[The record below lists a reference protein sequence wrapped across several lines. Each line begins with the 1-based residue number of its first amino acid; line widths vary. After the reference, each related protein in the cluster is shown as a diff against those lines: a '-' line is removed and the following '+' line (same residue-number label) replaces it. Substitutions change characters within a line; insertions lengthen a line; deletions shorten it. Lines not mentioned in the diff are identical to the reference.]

1 MTQNTEDNEKKFAD
15 LAKAVFVMHAR
26 TEAVPNCASSSQIE
40 EGSHGQRV
48 SPVCP
53 DLTANTTSTLDAQR
67 QHSLT
72 TSASVQHYRDYM
84 MPKIIRGSISKSK
97 KLWRTDKV
105 FNHETRRM
113 SLKH

>member
-15 LAKAVFVMHAR
+15 FAKDVFVMHVRA
-26 TEAVPNCASSSQIE
+26 EAEPNCASSSPIE
-40 EGSHGQRV
+40 DGSHRQRD

-53 DLTANTTSTLDAQR
+53 DLTAKTSLTLATQR

-72 TSASVQHYRDYM
+72 TCASEPNLRDCM
-84 MPKIIRGSISKSK
+84 MSNNNRGSISKSK

-105 FNHETRRM
+105 FNH
-113 SLKH
+113 